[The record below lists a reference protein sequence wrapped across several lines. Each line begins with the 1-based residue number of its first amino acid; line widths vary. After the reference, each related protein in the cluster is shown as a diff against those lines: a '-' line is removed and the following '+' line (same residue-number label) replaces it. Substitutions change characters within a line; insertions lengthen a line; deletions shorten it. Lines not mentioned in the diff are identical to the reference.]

1 MKDTQMKMR
10 LVQSL
15 VAASALVLLGGCD
28 TEQAATTCRAAG
40 GGLPFASKY
49 TLVSGTAPA
58 GSACASP
65 GNLLGLSSYDPP
77 NAARPSVAI
86 AIADAEFDTYPTD
99 GSAPAIAVGEFTEK
113 QANPATSTCSAPT
126 LSALTGDTTTYAF
139 SNLEVYVSAA
149 NQGTQLK
156 ADLTISDTADACNA
170 TYKVLGLWPEV
181 PCDTN
186 EECGEGS
193 GINPDLFESVA
204 CDASIGFCM
213 LTGNDFVKTGGDN

>member
-1 MKDTQMKMR
+1 MKKQ

-40 GGLPFASKY
+40 GGLPFAAKY
-49 TLVSGTAPA
+49 IPA
-58 GSACASP
+58 GGTQTGACDLP
-65 GNLLGLSSYDPP
+65 GELLALSSYDPP
-77 NAARPSVAI
+77 DANRPSLAI
-86 AIADAEFDTYPTD
+86 AVSEIPTYVAGQD
-99 GSAPAIAVGEFTEK
+99 PAIAVGEFNEK
-113 QANPATSTCSAPT
+113 SADPATSTCTAPT
-126 LSALTGDTTTYAF
+126 MTPLKSGTLTYAF
-139 SNLEVYVSAA
+139 SNVQVYVSAA

-156 ADLTISDTADACNA
+156 ADLTISDTGAAACSA
-170 TYKVLGLWPEV
+170 SYKVLGLWPEV

-213 LTGNDFVKTGGDN
+213 LTGTDFVKTGGDN